1 MIYWSDFLLDQA
13 IGPVL
18 VSSEGSRLS
27 DAQDERGGRIQETR
41 QTQQP
46 ARMVG
51 IERLESAFE
60 DKDVGKNESRESI
73 AASRGRG

>member
-1 MIYWSDFLLDQA
+1 MIYWSDFLLDQR

-18 VSSEGSRLS
+18 VSSDDSRLCIT
-27 DAQDERGGRIQETR
+27 QEECGGRIQETR

-51 IERLESAFE
+51 IESLESAFE
-60 DKDVGKNESRESI
+60 DRDVGKVESRESI
-73 AASRGRG
+73 AASRGNG